1 MHLDS
6 ANLDDVKK
14 IQASSIFKGITTNPT
29 ILVKEKC
36 NRQTAINRILE
47 LTDKQVF
54 VQTVGFTYEE
64 ILADARM
71 LLTMFG
77 KDKIAIKIPAH
88 EAGTNVIDIV
98 LWYHI
103 APNKQRNEENFTG
116 WNFTTNKFSKRVK
129 SFFHNK
135 V

>member
-88 EAGTNVIDIV
+88 EAGTNVIDTLKKEDKTIQI
-98 LWYHI
+98 LGTAIYS
-103 APNKQRNEENFTG
+103 AD
-116 WNFTTNKFSKRVK
+116 
-129 SFFHNK
+129 
-135 V
+135 